1 MKKILIIISIIFPV
15 YLFGQNVTGTVYEKT
30 GENEAPIPGVNVYW
44 VNTTIGTATNLEGKF
59 KIERPSKDYKQ
70 LVISYVGYDNDTIS
84 IDKKEKDLEI
94 VLTMNKEL
102 QTFEVVSRAPG
113 AHISR
118 LEAMTVVEIT
128 GTELCKAACCNLGE
142 SFETNASV
150 DVHYSDA
157 VTGAK
162 QIQLLGLSGT
172 YVQLMTENVPNL
184 YGLAQPYGLSYIP
197 GTWMKSISISKGS
210 AAVLDGFSSLAGQIN
225 TQTKDPDDGER
236 LIVNG
241 LINSMLKYEANV
253 VTRFKITNKLSTNI
267 LLHAENNSTAH
278 DGNGDGFVDAPMITQ
293 FNLMNKWK
301 YRINEGSMIMFG
313 IKGLYEDRRGGQ
325 VDYYNTENNSD
336 LYGIDIKTKRLEG
349 LLKGGHEFA
358 NNNFNVAL
366 KSTASY
372 HEQKS
377 FYGKNRYDAT
387 QTSVYVNTV
396 FQGVFA
402 NNPEHS
408 FSTGLSFAYDNYVE
422 ELHINTVA
430 NAPESPFGGASLN
443 DTTMTTKEIVPG
455 AYFQYTFNK
464 EKFPTIIA
472 GLRGDYHNEYGFF
485 VTPRLHV
492 RYNIND
498 KNIIRASAGMGYKTP
513 RIISE
518 NTSLLASSKQI
529 FVLGNL
535 DMEKAWNYGINYTR
549 YFTIN
554 DKELVLNAEVYRSD
568 FVNQIITDMDQDYRF
583 VYFYN
588 LDGKSYSNVFQVEV
602 NYELIRGL
610 DMVLAFRYQDVKV
623 TEMNKGLERKPMVN
637 RYKGLINLSYGTR
650 MDKWRF
656 DFTTQFN
663 GDQRLPIP
671 DYSVG
676 GSSIPEWSGDLKDNS
691 PMYVILNAQVTK
703 NFKNWSVYI
712 GGENLT
718 NYKQNNPIIGA
729 DNPFSEY
736 FDSSRVWGPIHGIMG
751 YIGFRVNIN

>member
-1 MKKILIIISIIFPV
+1 MKKILIIISLIFPV
-15 YLFGQNVTGTVYEKT
+15 YLIGQTVTGTVYEKADQT
-30 GENEAPIPGVNVYW
+30 ENPIPGVNVYW
-44 VNTTIGTATNLEGKF
+44 VNTTIGTATDIDGKF
-59 KIERPSKDYKQ
+59 TIERPTKEHKL

-84 IDKKEKDLEI
+84 VEKKQKDLEI
-94 VLTMNKEL
+94 VLSMNKEL

-118 LEAMTVVEIT
+118 LEPMTVIEIT

-172 YVQLMTENVPNL
+172 YTQLMTENVPNL

-225 TQTKDPDDGER
+225 TQTKDPDEGER

-241 LINSMLKYEANV
+241 LINSAIKYEGNV
-253 VTRFKITNKLSTNI
+253 VARFKITDKLSTNI
-267 LLHAENNSTAH
+267 LLHAENRSHGH
-278 DGNGDGFVDAPMITQ
+278 DNNGDGFIDDPMVTQ
-293 FNLMNKWK
+293 FNVMNKWK
-301 YRINEGSMIMFG
+301 YRINAGSMLMFN

-325 VDYYNTENNSD
+325 VDYYNTED
-336 LYGIDIKTKRLEG
+336 KTGLYGIDIKTKRLEG

-358 NNNFNVAL
+358 NNNFNIAL

-377 FYGKNRYDAT
+377 FFGLNKYDAT

-408 FSTGLSFAYDNYVE
+408 FSTGLSFAYDNYIE
-422 ELHINTVA
+422 DLNINTVE
-430 NAPESPFGGASLN
+430 NAPVSPYGGVSLN
-443 DTTMTTKEIVPG
+443 DTIMKTTEIVPG

-472 GLRGDYHNEYGFF
+472 GIRGDYHNQYGFF
-485 VTPRLHV
+485 VTPRLHL
-492 RYNIND
+492 RYSIND
-498 KNIIRASAGMGYKTP
+498 KNIIRASAGMGYRTP
-513 RIISE
+513 RVVSE
-518 NTSLLASSKQI
+518 NTFLLASSKQI
-529 FVLGNL
+529 YILGDLN
-535 DMEKAWNYGINYTR
+535 MEKAWNYGINYTR

-554 DKELVLNAEVYRSD
+554 DRELVINAEAYRSD

-588 LDGKSYSNVFQVEV
+588 LDGKSYSNVFQIEV
-602 NYELIRGL
+602 NYELINGL
-610 DMVLAFRYQDVKV
+610 DLVLAFRYQDVKV

-650 MDKWRF
+650 MNKWRF
-656 DFTTQFN
+656 DFTAQFN
-663 GDQRLPIP
+663 GDQRLPVP
-671 DYSVG
+671 DYTT
-676 GSSIPEWSGDLKDNS
+676 GSSVVPDWADELTDKS
-691 PMYVILNAQVTK
+691 PMYVILNAQITK
-703 NFKNWSVYI
+703 NFKNWSIYA

-718 NYKQNNPIIGA
+718 NYKQKNPIIGA

-736 FDSSRVWGPIHGIMG
+736 FDSSRVWGPIHGIMA
-751 YIGFRVNIN
+751 YVGFRINID